1 MHIKSHRDIHTY
13 IKINKSLKKKLYTRQ
28 FVLYKETEQKLSKE
42 SLVRPHKA
50 KLIKLNDLK
59 ESEINPDNYLY
70 NKYKLTLILLL
81 QPAFVIVVALCMNT
95 LVFKILFLIMCMCV
109 HVFVGIHK

>member
-1 MHIKSHRDIHTY
+1 MHKKPHRDIYIY
-13 IKINKSLKKKLYTRQ
+13 IKINKSLKKKLDTRQ
-28 FVLYKETEQKLSKE
+28 FILYKETEQKLSKA

-81 QPAFVIVVALCMNT
+81 YPALVTVVALCMNI
-95 LVFKILFLIMCMCV
+95 LVFKILFLIMCMHV
-109 HVFVGIHK
+109 HVFMGIHK